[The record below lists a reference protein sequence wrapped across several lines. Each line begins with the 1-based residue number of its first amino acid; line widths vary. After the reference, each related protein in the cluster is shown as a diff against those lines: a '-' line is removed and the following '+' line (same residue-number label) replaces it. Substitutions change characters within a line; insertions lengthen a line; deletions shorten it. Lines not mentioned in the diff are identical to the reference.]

1 MVKGTGNILR
11 IVLGGAL
18 GIVLLTAVFFLAKI
32 VHISRLALAIVW
44 LLEVVLITVRWKL
57 TRQSVYRLIQ
67 TGAIREHYI
76 LVGNGCLARQY
87 LGDLANAPY
96 SGVVTD
102 G

>member
-1 MVKGTGNILR
+1 M
-11 IVLGGAL
+11 
-18 GIVLLTAVFFLAKI
+18 TAVFFLTKI

-87 LGDLANAPY
+87 LEDLANDPY
-96 SGVVTD
+96 LGVVID